1 MGTRAVLVPNS
12 HLSPAKGQRIG
23 RGSRWSLRAVIGST
37 MCHSDCS
44 GPKPRPACHAEGH
57 GFESRHPVLL
67 SLSLSLSSESSLSPL
82 SSLLF
87 LLLLLAE
94 NHGSAERVGVDHRP
108 LRCPAR

>member
-1 MGTRAVLVPNS
+1 MQKVMGS
-12 HLSPAKGQRIG
+12 SP
-23 RGSRWSLRAVIGST
+23 VIRS
-37 MCHSDCS
+37 S
-44 GPKPRPACHAEGH
+44 
-57 GFESRHPVLL
+57 
-67 SLSLSLSSESSLSPL
+67 SLSLLGEFPLSSLLSPL